1 METQMPTDPGRR
13 QPAASAAEGSRQP
26 RGDAKSSPNRLNLT
40 DQTLRRSAP
49 RDTAYRIWDTKVP
62 GLVVRVLPSGVK
74 SFNVAWSRSSS
85 KAIGRYPAM
94 TVEMAR
100 TQALGILQ
108 DAAKNGTPE
117 VARKRPT
124 SGTLRQFLDTD
135 LAPWAVEHRKWGAG
149 SIKRIKSAFEDLLDR
164 PLTEL
169 NAWAVEKWRSQRL
182 KAGIS
187 EGTVNRE
194 LAALKAALTKAAEW
208 GALSTNPLTPVK
220 LRQVDNAR
228 VRYLNAAEEK
238 RLRAA
243 LVQRDRAAVAD
254 RTRVKMLR
262 ASRGGARLP
271 TLRARA
277 YRDHLTPMVLLAL
290 NSGLRRGELVTLEW
304 ADIDLDRKSL
314 YVRAAAAKSG
324 KSRHV
329 PLNKESVA
337 VLKQWRRQQ
346 SRNGRVFNVRDVK
359 TAWRALMRGAAIEG
373 FTFHDLRHSFAS
385 KLVMAGVDLNT
396 VRELLGHA
404 DLKMTLRYSHLAN
417 EHKAAAVEKLMATR

>member
-1 METQMPTDPGRR
+1 MPTRTKHR
-13 QPAASAAEGSRQP
+13 QATASAAAGTPKTYARP
-26 RGDAKSSPNRLNLT
+26 KSPPNRVSLS
-40 DQTLRRSAP
+40 DQTIRRSPALN
-49 RDTAYRIWDTKVP
+49 TAYRIWDTKVP

-85 KAIGRYPAM
+85 KAIGKYPAM

-108 DAAKNGTPE
+108 DAAKHGTPE
-117 VARKRPT
+117 VARKRPKL
-124 SGTLRQFLDTD
+124 GTLRQFLDTD
-135 LAPWAVEHRKWGAG
+135 LAPWAIEHRKWGAG
-149 SIKRIKSAFEDLLDR
+149 SVKRIKSAFAERLDR

-169 NAWAVEKWRSQRL
+169 NAWIIEKWRSQRL

-187 EGTVNRE
+187 DGTINRE
-194 LAALKAALTKAAEW
+194 LAALKAALAKAVEW
-208 GALSTNPLTPVK
+208 GALPTNPLTSVK
-220 LRQVDNAR
+220 LRRVDNAR
-228 VRYLNAAEEK
+228 VRYLSAAEEN

-243 LVQRDRAAVAD
+243 LMRRDRLAIAG
-254 RTRVKMLR
+254 R
-262 ASRGGARLP
+262 ARANVSRAGRGARQLP
-271 TLRARA
+271 APTAGA

-304 ADIDLDRKSL
+304 ADVDAVKKSL

-324 KSRHV
+324 RSRHV

-346 SRNGRVFNVRDVK
+346 RGSGRVFNVRDVK
-359 TAWRALMRGAAIEG
+359 TAWRALIREAAIDG

-385 KLVMAGVDLNT
+385 NLVMAGVDLNT

-417 EHKAAAVEKLMATR
+417 EHKAAAVEKLVATR

>member
-1 METQMPTDPGRR
+1 MPTITKR
-13 QPAASAAEGSRQP
+13 QQAAASTTSGSRKMGGGP
-26 RGDAKSSPNRLNLT
+26 KAAPNRVNLS
-40 DQTLRRSAP
+40 DQNIRRSSP

-62 GLVVRVLPSGVK
+62 GLVMRVLPSGVK

-85 KAIGRYPAM
+85 KAIGKYPAM

-108 DAAKNGTPE
+108 DAAKHGTPE
-117 VARKRPT
+117 FARKRPN
-124 SGTLRQFLDTD
+124 SGTLRQFLDND
-135 LAPWAVEHRKWGAG
+135 LAPWAIEHRKWGAG

-169 NAWAVEKWRSQRL
+169 NAWIIERWRSQRL

-187 EGTVNRE
+187 DGTINRE
-194 LAALKAALTKAAEW
+194 LAALKAALARAVEW

-228 VRYLNAAEEK
+228 VRYLSVAEEK
-238 RLRAA
+238 RLRAV
-243 LVQRDRAAVAD
+243 LVRRDRAAVAV
-254 RTRVKMLR
+254 RTR
-262 ASRGGARLP
+262 ANI
-271 TLRARA
+271 LRARRGRSQRPALAAGA
-277 YRDHLTPMVLLAL
+277 YRDHLTPIVLLAL

-304 ADIDLDRKSL
+304 GDVNLRRKSL

-346 SRNGRVFNVRDVK
+346 SGNGRVFNVRDVK
-359 TAWRALMRGAAIEG
+359 TAWRALIREAAIEG

-385 KLVMAGVDLNT
+385 NLVMAGVDLNT

-417 EHKAAAVEKLMATR
+417 EHKAAAVEKLVATR